1 MTVWV
6 FLCGAILSEITATLS
21 LRASNGLSSALPTIV
36 VMVGYSASF
45 VLLSQVLK
53 TLPVGTVY
61 AIWSAVGTA
70 AVAGLGWAL
79 FGDRLSKGALA
90 GIALIIVGVAL
101 IQVFASPNH

>member
-1 MTVWV
+1 MTAWA
-6 FLCGAILSEITATLS
+6 FLGDAILSEITATLS
-21 LRASNGLSSALPTIV
+21 LRASNGLSSPLPTV
-36 VMVGYSASF
+36 VVVVGYATAF

-61 AIWSAVGTA
+61 AIWSAIGTA
-70 AVAGLGWAL
+70 AVAGLGWAI